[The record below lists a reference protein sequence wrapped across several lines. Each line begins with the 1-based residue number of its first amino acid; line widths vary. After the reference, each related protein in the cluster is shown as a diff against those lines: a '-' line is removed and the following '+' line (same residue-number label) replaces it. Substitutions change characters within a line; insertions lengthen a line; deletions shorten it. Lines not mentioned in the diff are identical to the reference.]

1 MHHMVAL
8 LPSSIQ
14 TDEDSTTVK
23 CPTIVNSQ
31 SMQFKVLRGKLLRD
45 VIRTTKGI
53 SGTLRTRAHQNER
66 LKEERITPID
76 ARSLGKIFERY

>member
-23 CPTIVNSQ
+23 CPTIVSSQ
-31 SMQFKVLRGKLLRD
+31 STHFKVFRCKLLRD

-53 SGTLRTRAHQNER
+53 SGTLRTRARQNGW
-66 LKEERITPID
+66 LEEECVTPIEI
-76 ARSLGKIFERY
+76 RSPSEIFERY